1 METSVAF
8 EKSKKQDAE
17 FIFQTNRQIALELE
31 SGINELQTYLKG
43 NALSFAVAEDMGDKH
58 LILAKMQGRSIDN
71 ARLAGNTFL
80 HAADIAAEDANKRK
94 AYGPEEFETVK
105 RNLQKAKES
114 FELYAAKAE
123 NQRQA
128 KTSREYLERIEFL
141 LASFVDG
148 PFKLRP
154 ENALRSYPDS
164 SIRLPCKRER

>member
-1 METSVAF
+1 MEVSVAR

-31 SGINELQTYLKG
+31 SGINELQTYLKQ
-43 NALSFAVAEDMGDKH
+43 NPLSLSVSEDLGDKH
-58 LILAKMQGRSIDN
+58 LILAKMQGHSIDN
-71 ARLAGNTFL
+71 ARLAGNAFMHT
-80 HAADIAAEDANKRK
+80 ADMAAEDANKRK
-94 AYGPEEFETVK
+94 AYGSEEFETVK

-114 FELYAAKAE
+114 FELYAIKAE

-128 KTSREYLERIEFL
+128 ETSRAYIERIEFQ
-141 LASFVDG
+141 LASFING

-154 ENALRSYPDS
+154 ENALKSYPES